1 MYSLPQQKD
10 SRLSR
15 HRKQAGVLS
24 LLVYLASAAFGVS
37 ADTVEVELYFDRLI
51 PFTGLLYVP
60 EANPKSV
67 SASVDQIGK
76 RFTKRIIAGSPNGD
90 FTFMN
95 SDEFEHNIFADDPQQ
110 NAIFDVGLMQPG
122 ETASMRIEWS
132 RDSLVR
138 IGCKIHPRMRAYLAN
153 ISTEQFTA
161 FERERGVRE
170 YRMTLEGVGQ
180 TARAVKLLLAGFD
193 PMHIPIEAG
202 EEKEITITRNGQP
215 AASGSITRR

>member
-1 MYSLPQQKD
+1 MHQASTSHLPD
-10 SRLSR
+10 MLWRGDFRL
-15 HRKQAGVLS
+15 LS
-24 LLVYLASAAFGVS
+24 FLLAFACLTSFAAH
-37 ADTVEVELYFDRLI
+37 ADTVEVELYFDRII
-51 PFTGLLYVP
+51 PFTGLLYAP
-60 EANPKSV
+60 EPNPAPI

-95 SDEFEHNIFADDPQQ
+95 SDEFEHNIFADVPHQ

-153 ISTEQFTA
+153 ISTERFTA
-161 FERERGVRE
+161 FERAPGTRE
-170 YRMTLEGVGQ
+170 YRLSLEDVPA
-180 TARAVKLLLAGFD
+180 TAPAVTLLLAGFD
-193 PMHIPIEAG
+193 PMRIPIAVG
-202 EEKEITITRNGQP
+202 EKQELALTRNGQP
-215 AASGSITRR
+215 AASGTITRR